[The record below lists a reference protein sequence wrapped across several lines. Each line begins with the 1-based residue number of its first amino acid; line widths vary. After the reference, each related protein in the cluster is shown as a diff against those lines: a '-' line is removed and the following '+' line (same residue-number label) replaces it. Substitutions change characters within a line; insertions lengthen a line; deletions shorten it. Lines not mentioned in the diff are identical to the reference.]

1 MSEFQDHN
9 KLDNPVWHSLVE
21 THQHFSIDF
30 DTLKFYNPDHCP
42 FGAFEKPENIAGDI
56 DEYAK
61 LTDNFFII
69 GSEPHLSE
77 KLKLK
82 QELVCIQMVIN
93 NKIDIEIKESI
104 VQLTNEHADIL
115 YQLVDLVQPGYFKR
129 KTNLLGDY
137 FGIFKNDELVA
148 VTGERL
154 KMNDFTEV
162 SAVVT
167 HPDHTGKGY
176 AKQLIAH
183 TVNNIFS
190 QNRIPYL
197 HVLETNTAA
206 INLYEK
212 LGFIKR
218 RKMSFWNIIK

>member
-1 MSEFQDHN
+1 M
-9 KLDNPVWHSLVE
+9 
-21 THQHFSIDF
+21 I
-30 DTLKFYNPDHCP
+30 
-42 FGAFEKPENIAGDI
+42 
-56 DEYAK
+56 
-61 LTDNFFII
+61 
-69 GSEPHLSE
+69 
-77 KLKLK
+77 
-82 QELVCIQMVIN
+82 IN
-93 NKIDIEIKESI
+93 NTIEIEIKEPI
-104 VQLTNEHADIL
+104 IQLTNQHEDVL

-137 FGIFKNDELVA
+137 FGIFKNDELIA

-167 HPDHTGKGY
+167 HPNHTGKGY

-183 TVNNIFS
+183 TINNIFT
-190 QNRIPYL
+190 QNKIPYL